1 MSDTKSTGIKLD
13 VNTCPLNRPAMIR
26 ASAGTGK
33 TYTITYLVLRLL
45 LGSGG
50 ENAYAAGPLDIR
62 SLLIVTFTNAAAAD
76 LRARVREK
84 IREGRIVLEELARS
98 GEIPEDTDDHLK
110 QLIAEMERLK
120 VPPRECARRLLE
132 AERGIDDAAIC
143 TIHSFCDQAL
153 NKVYSFEAG
162 EAFEME
168 LTGDISDQQQR
179 AAREIWRELFYESD
193 RERGQALL
201 KLMGTV
207 SPSGLR
213 GRILD
218 LGKVR
223 VTGGSDAGKVMEW
236 AVRGYGFENLG
247 KELKG
252 CGERGLFNKIR
263 ALGDEYSQKLEELDG
278 SLNDAYAQV
287 RASAPGCKNQADL
300 ADSFNDN
307 GSVTLY
313 ADSGR
318 FLDLVLAN
326 EHLTDPEKLRRL
338 IDNGKDNTLKIFKNK
353 NGQAAAETPRG
364 RQLLASCRE
373 LQKAAAQRHSALE
386 GMSQVLKTL
395 AAMLVILRTRALCR
409 QDRVLSFDDL
419 ISSLDKALHKKGSGP
434 KLAQKLRARYPVA
447 MIDEFQDTDP
457 VQFSVFR
464 ELYLTEEAKH
474 DRAVCFLIG
483 DPKQSIYAFRNADVH
498 SYLRAGAEI
507 SRIYP
512 NARNG
517 QDYFTLGTNFRS
529 DRGVVES
536 VNDIFG
542 GFKDPESGEV
552 VANADPFF
560 EKNGDPHERIGY
572 ERVTAHASGKGFCGK
587 LRFYFD
593 GLENST
599 AGCFV
604 NFVEDMP
611 SSAGKTNTDKFCA
624 RDAAQCVRDL
634 LDYGYLVPDKGQR
647 RRVRPSD
654 IAVLV
659 RGATENAKIADAL
672 QALDR
677 PVPSVYFSDRGSVL
691 NHPEESF
698 QNKNQEEKKVL
709 ANQCASDMLCL
720 MEAVQD
726 FENRSAV
733 LRLLGTRLSGL
744 TPDEFFEYASGEG
757 DLEEVIA
764 LLRRC
769 ALSWGRYGF
778 LSAFSLWAR
787 ERGLISWQLGVKGG
801 ERALTDYYQ
810 TAEIIQA
817 HRQEFPGTEAQLR
830 WFRDQ
835 LTVDESDNETLRKRL
850 ESENDQVKVITIH
863 KSKGLEFPV
872 TVLPFMWGRT
882 HLQDQDGPV
891 IFYDA
896 AQGQRTRVVSLD
908 NAPIDNGPGESV
920 TPSALKK
927 TEDEQEEARL
937 LYVALTRA
945 CGATFLFVNRDNLSR
960 GASALVKETVPGA
973 ADSAVAYD
981 QAKKLFDSC
990 PETYCVNYRETLQA
1004 QLAGKT
1010 KNPEGDLVNN
1020 PQKKDLKPSAIEKG
1034 TVRADFSVSSYT
1046 ALTAGL
1052 HDHDFDEG
1060 IEVQNAARQERRT
1073 AAAEPDRFSF
1083 PRGTQAGTFLH
1094 TLLEH
1099 CNFHE
1104 AGVEGSGRDSLHDL
1118 LRTQSYAPV
1127 AGALFSSWGKRAL
1140 RDGMPKPEK
1149 SLQDFDYLE
1158 PLQQWFEDIINAKIL
1173 STPEGGFSLGM
1184 LESGGW
1190 IPEMDYLIPTGAVSS
1205 EAVNA
1210 LCLESAQEVLGR
1222 RPELTLKPSMLHGFV
1237 TGSLDLV
1244 FRAPGEDGR
1253 MKYYVAD
1260 YKSTYLGP
1268 DFSAYSE
1275 DAVRQSVFDPHNRY
1289 DVQYLIY
1296 TLALQRFLKSRIHD
1310 YSYER
1315 DFGGV
1320 LYLYLRGL
1328 KRTDEGLSPG
1338 IFFTRPSFEI
1348 VQRLDRL
1355 FKRENTHD

>member
-1 MSDTKSTGIKLD
+1 MSDTKAGIELD
-13 VNTCPLNRPAMIR
+13 VNTCPLNCPAMIR

-50 ENAYAAGPLDIR
+50 ETAYAAGPLDIR
-62 SLLIVTFTNAAAAD
+62 NLLIVTFTNAAAAD

-84 IREGRIVLEELARS
+84 IREGRIVFEELVLS
-98 GEIPEDTDDHLK
+98 GEIPDDTDDHLK

-168 LTGDISDQQQR
+168 LTGDISEQRQR
-179 AAREIWRELFYESD
+179 AAREIWRELFYEGD
-193 RERGQALL
+193 RERGKALL
-201 KLMGTV
+201 MLMGIE

-213 GRILD
+213 DRIND

-223 VTGGSDAGKVMEW
+223 VTGGSSARKVMEW

-263 ALGDEYSQKLEELDG
+263 ALGDEYSKKLAELDG
-278 SLNDAYAQV
+278 SINDAYARV
-287 RASAPGCKNQADL
+287 RACVPGCKSKD
-300 ADSFNDN
+300 
-307 GSVTLY
+307 
-313 ADSGR
+313 
-318 FLDLVLAN
+318 DLVHFFTKLGKTVIYKHSGDLLDYVFAN
-326 EHLTDPEKLRRL
+326 ERFPDLDSLMKLLTV
-338 IDNGKDNTLKIFKNK
+338 KDNNLLVIFMTSKGCDK
-353 NGQAAAETPRG
+353 AVASSEDGQRLVAACRG
-364 RQLLASCRE
+364 LYKSAMQRE
-373 LQKAAAQRHSALE
+373 NTLE
-386 GMSQVLKTL
+386 GMGEVLRTL
-395 AAMLVILRTRALCR
+395 AAMLVILRTRTLCR
-409 QDRVLSFDDL
+409 QDLVLSFDDL
-419 ISSLDKALHKKGSGP
+419 ISSLDIALHKKGSGP

-474 DRAVCFLIG
+474 DHAVCFLIG
-483 DPKQSIYAFRNADVH
+483 DPKQSIYSFRNADIH
-498 SYLRAGAEI
+498 SYLNAGAVI
-507 SRIYP
+507 RKIYQ
-512 NARNG
+512 NKQDG
-517 QDYFTLGTNFRS
+517 QDYFTLSTNFRS

-542 GFKDPESGEV
+542 GFKGKTA
-552 VANADPFF
+552 ANADPFF

-572 ERVTAHASGKGFCGK
+572 ERVKPHDSGKGFCGR

-593 GLENST
+593 GLKDNK
-599 AGCFV
+599 AGCFI
-604 NFVEDMP
+604 NLVEDKP
-611 SSAGKTNTDKFCA
+611 ASVKSNTDKFCA
-624 RDAAQCVRDL
+624 KEAAQCVRDL
-634 LDYGYLVPDKGQR
+634 LDHGYLVIDKGPDKVEER
-647 RRVRPSD
+647 RIRPSD

-659 RGATENAKIADAL
+659 RKSKENNLIAEAL

-677 PVPSVYFSDRGSVL
+677 PVASVFLSDRGSVL
-691 NHPEESF
+691 TDSKEDYGRDEEVFS
-698 QNKNQEEKKVL
+698 
-709 ANQCASDMLCL
+709 ASARASDMLCL
-720 MEAVQD
+720 MEALQNY
-726 FENRSAV
+726 ENRSAV

-744 TPDEFFEYASGEG
+744 TPDKFFEYASGDG

-769 ALSWGRYGF
+769 ASSWGRYGF

-787 ERGLISWQLGVKGG
+787 ERQLIGQRLGVKGG
-801 ERALTDYYQ
+801 ERTLTDYYQ
-810 TAEIIQA
+810 IAEIIQA
-817 HRQEFPGTEAQLR
+817 RRQDLPGTEAQFR
-830 WFRDQ
+830 WFRDE
-835 LTVDESDNETLRKRL
+835 LNGDSETDSEFLRRRL

-872 TVLPFMWGRT
+872 TVLPFMWGRSRSPQNKT
-882 HLQDQDGPV
+882 KIPV
-891 IFYDA
+891 VFYA
-896 AQGQRTRVVSLD
+896 EGQRTRVLSLD
-908 NAPIDNGPGESV
+908 DAPIDNGPGESV
-920 TPSALKK
+920 TPSALKAV
-927 TEDEQEEARL
+927 EDEQEEARL

-945 CGATFLFVNRDNLSR
+945 CGATFLFLNRDNLSH
-960 GASALVKETVPGA
+960 GASALVKETVPGTT
-973 ADSAVAYD
+973 DSAAAFE
-981 QAKKLFDSC
+981 QAEDLFSSC
-990 PETYCVNYRETLQA
+990 TETYCVNYRETLQA

-1020 PQKKDLKPSAIEKG
+1020 PQNKDLKPSAIEKG